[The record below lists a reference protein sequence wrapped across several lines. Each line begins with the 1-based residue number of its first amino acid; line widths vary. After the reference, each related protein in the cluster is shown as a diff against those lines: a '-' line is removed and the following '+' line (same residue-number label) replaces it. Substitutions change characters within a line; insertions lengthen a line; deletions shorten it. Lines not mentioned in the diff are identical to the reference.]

1 MNFGHVNCSDSL
13 ECKKCSLYYSCR
25 WFRRWQLYVGQ
36 PTEEFSS
43 KDHSS
48 DSPHMNVSLFNV
60 PRPGP
65 IDNSDIIIN
74 GGDSENNELEIERF
88 LVERRDYVLVPGEV
102 WEKLFDW

>member
-1 MNFGHVNCSDSL
+1 
-13 ECKKCSLYYSCR
+13 
-25 WFRRWQLYVGQ
+25 
-36 PTEEFSS
+36 
-43 KDHSS
+43 
-48 DSPHMNVSLFNV
+48 MNVSPFNV
-60 PRPGP
+60 LRPGP